1 MRSQRCESTKK
12 GSNIPYF
19 YLHLLTTW
27 SSIERNKKNEV
38 ILMGSFSGPTSV
50 YQDSIYYLQSGV
62 FQALL
67 QLFQGTS
74 SPNEL

>member
-1 MRSQRCESTKK
+1 
-12 GSNIPYF
+12 
-19 YLHLLTTW
+19 
-27 SSIERNKKNEV
+27 
-38 ILMGSFSGPTSV
+38 MGSFSGPTSV

-74 SPNEL
+74 SANEL